1 MGGIN
6 MKNIQTDVCIVG
18 TGPSGALLG
27 LLLAKQ
33 GHEVLLLEKFANL
46 ERDYRGEILQP
57 STLQLLDQ
65 IGLLEYILEQ
75 PHKKISQGGIHYK
88 GKRIMEF
95 KMDDISREY
104 PYAIQM
110 AQSTFIQALLKE
122 AEKFPNFK
130 MHFNSNV
137 KTLLKDETGQVIG
150 VQGTIEKEPAEVF
163 AKVTVGSDGRQST
176 IRREASF
183 KEVNEHHRSNL
194 IWFTIDW
201 PSHLPHELM
210 YMFTGKNNLFMIP
223 KYPDKMQI
231 GYTFTK
237 EQQARV
243 KENNYKEIKDLVIE
257 QIPELKGR
265 VENSKQ
271 FVRLQVIS
279 LTLDRWASDGLVLV
293 GDAAHVMTPIGVI
306 GINVA
311 LADSIVA
318 AEVIIEA
325 LKEGDYSVNKLS
337 EIEKKRK
344 PEADELQR
352 LQIKVESLIFTTNPI
367 VSQLRPYLVQFMSKT
382 PLVNI
387 LMKKFFFPVNQK
399 KAG

>member
-1 MGGIN
+1 MKKIN
-6 MKNIQTDVCIVG
+6 TDVCIVG
-18 TGPSGALLG
+18 SGPSGALLG

-33 GHEVLLLEKFANL
+33 GHEVILLEKFSNFD
-46 ERDYRGEILQP
+46 RDYRGEILQP
-57 STLQLLDQ
+57 STLQLLDK
-65 IGLLEYILEQ
+65 INLLEYILEQ
-75 PHKKISQGGIHYK
+75 PHKKIAQGGIHFK
-88 GKRIMEF
+88 GNRIMEF
-95 KMDDISREY
+95 KMNDISQEY

-110 AQSTFIQALLKE
+110 AQSTFIQALLVE
-122 AEKFPNFK
+122 AKKHPNFK
-130 MHFNSNV
+130 MYFNSNI
-137 KTLLKDETGQVIG
+137 KTILRDEDNHING
-150 VQGTIEKEPAEVF
+150 VSGTIEKEPNEIYAN
-163 AKVTVGSDGRQST
+163 VTVGSDGRQST
-176 IRREASF
+176 IRKQTSF
-183 KEVNEHHRSNL
+183 KATNEHHRSNL
-194 IWFTIDW
+194 VWFTIDW

-243 KENNYKEIKDLVIE
+243 KENNYQEIRSLVIE
-257 QIPELKGR
+257 QFPELKEQ

-271 FVRLQVIS
+271 FVKLQVIS
-279 LTLDRWASDGLVLV
+279 LTLEHWATDGLVLV

-318 AEVIIEA
+318 ADVIHEA
-325 LKEGDYSVNKLS
+325 LLEKDYSKYKLS

-344 PEADELQR
+344 PEADQLQK
-352 LQIKVESLIFTTNPI
+352 LQIKVESLIFTTNPV
-367 VSQLRPYLVQFMSKT
+367 VSNIRPYLVQFISKT
-382 PLVNI
+382 PLVNL
-387 LMKKFFFPVNQK
+387 LMKKFFFPVNQEK